1 MRFLV
6 ALMIAQNMQKFRFK
20 LALYQPLNVVVKD
33 IVVGTGGSPPL
44 QRCFSFSEFEIVS
57 QRHKD
62 GLRHS
67 LHASA

>member
-6 ALMIAQNMQKFRFK
+6 ALMIAQNMRIFKFV
-20 LALYQPLNVVVKD
+20 LYQLFSVIVKD
-33 IVVGTGGSPPL
+33 IAIGVEGSSL
-44 QRCFSFSEFEIVS
+44 EIVLHG
-57 QRHKD
+57 RRV